1 MISDMLLSEQK
12 IKGDPYIGP
21 RHFRREVEDQLRFFG
36 RDNETEEIVSLIVA
50 HKLVLVYAESGA
62 GKTSI
67 FNAQVIPKLERLG
80 LEVLPVARVGVS
92 PGSDSDLNYTSAE
105 KLSNTN
111 SNLYVLNALQSL
123 KPDIPP
129 KSLLNRT
136 LSEFLNDY
144 FQSTHRE
151 KAAFK
156 GAVKLSGRQR
166 TEKLRPKQQVLIF
179 DQFEE
184 IFNLYPDRWL
194 KQREEFFR
202 QVNEALDNNRLLR
215 IVFIMRED
223 YIAQLDP
230 FLDILPDRL
239 RHRYRLERLGK
250 EAALQAIK
258 GPLQNMDGTHIKIDE
273 LESEIEALVNDLLK
287 MVVEAPDG
295 STRSLEGEFVEP
307 IQLQVVC
314 RRWWDE
320 KKVSKGLGNKQ
331 TSLEDL
337 KVDKALED
345 FYEDAVSTASK
356 ETGVDESKIRI
367 WCKEKLITSSG
378 TRSIVHRG
386 HKTTEGINNNVIDR
400 LERKYLIRKERR
412 AGASWYELTH
422 DRLIKPIT
430 NSNEKWKKANDR
442 KRNRKIIIT
451 LGLTTATIV
460 AIAAFVYYPTSTP
473 QESNVPSQAPPVFI
487 DQRIVPVGNGSISV
501 AVNPNTGMTYV
512 ANNGSNTV
520 SVIQGN
526 NILKDIPVGDG
537 PTSVAVNPNTDIIYV
552 ANTASDTM
560 SVISGENNTKIGDIP
575 VGDGSVAGVAVNP
588 VTGTIYLANSIS
600 NTVTVINSITNELI
614 SNIPVGDGPTSVAVN
629 PNTDIIYVANT
640 ASDTMSVI
648 SGENNTKIGEDIPV
662 GDGPTS
668 VAVNPNTNMNYVAN
682 FISNTITAI
691 NGTTNELVR
700 NLIVGNGPISVAI
713 DPVTNTTY
721 VANVL
726 DNTLSIIGLAPTV
739 DDGTLNESMNTS
751 VGVNKGIDLF
761 NLGRYQE
768 AIAIFDRV
776 LAYDPNDVASLYY
789 KGLCLQ
795 ALGYE
800 DEANEYMNLA
810 QEIDPTYQG
819 QVVAVETVCDNGFD
833 DDNDGL
839 VDSDDLD
846 CQGQVVAVET
856 VCDNGFDDDN
866 DGLVDSD
873 DPDCQGQ
880 VLTVTSDPPPPL
892 SL

>member
-1 MISDMLLSEQK
+1 
-12 IKGDPYIGP
+12 
-21 RHFRREVEDQLRFFG
+21 
-36 RDNETEEIVSLIVA
+36 
-50 HKLVLVYAESGA
+50 
-62 GKTSI
+62 
-67 FNAQVIPKLERLG
+67 
-80 LEVLPVARVGVS
+80 
-92 PGSDSDLNYTSAE
+92 
-105 KLSNTN
+105 
-111 SNLYVLNALQSL
+111 
-123 KPDIPP
+123 
-129 KSLLNRT
+129 
-136 LSEFLNDY
+136 
-144 FQSTHRE
+144 
-151 KAAFK
+151 
-156 GAVKLSGRQR
+156 
-166 TEKLRPKQQVLIF
+166 
-179 DQFEE
+179 
-184 IFNLYPDRWL
+184 
-194 KQREEFFR
+194 
-202 QVNEALDNNRLLR
+202 
-215 IVFIMRED
+215 
-223 YIAQLDP
+223 
-230 FLDILPDRL
+230 
-239 RHRYRLERLGK
+239 
-250 EAALQAIK
+250 
-258 GPLQNMDGTHIKIDE
+258 
-273 LESEIEALVNDLLK
+273 
-287 MVVEAPDG
+287 
-295 STRSLEGEFVEP
+295 
-307 IQLQVVC
+307 
-314 RRWWDE
+314 
-320 KKVSKGLGNKQ
+320 
-331 TSLEDL
+331 
-337 KVDKALED
+337 
-345 FYEDAVSTASK
+345 
-356 ETGVDESKIRI
+356 
-367 WCKEKLITSSG
+367 
-378 TRSIVHRG
+378 
-386 HKTTEGINNNVIDR
+386 
-400 LERKYLIRKERR
+400 
-412 AGASWYELTH
+412 
-422 DRLIKPIT
+422 
-430 NSNEKWKKANDR
+430 
-442 KRNRKIIIT
+442 
-451 LGLTTATIV
+451 
-460 AIAAFVYYPTSTP
+460 
-473 QESNVPSQAPPVFI
+473 VPSQAPPVFI

-526 NILKDIPVGDG
+526 NILKD
-537 PTSVAVNPNTDIIYV
+537 
-552 ANTASDTM
+552 
-560 SVISGENNTKIGDIP
+560 
-575 VGDGSVAGVAVNP
+575 
-588 VTGTIYLANSIS
+588 
-600 NTVTVINSITNELI
+600 
-614 SNIPVGDGPTSVAVN
+614 IPVGDGPTSVAVN

-839 VDSDDLD
+839 VDSDD
-846 CQGQVVAVET
+846 
-856 VCDNGFDDDN
+856 
-866 DGLVDSD
+866 
-873 DPDCQGQ
+873 PDCQGQ